1 MVFVNN
7 FVINKTSKIKTM
19 SFVTHVFK
27 QQQRI
32 QNGRIVAD
40 DPVFR
45 RANFN
50 YDSTGNNVVI
60 SIEPSLSPKRA
71 RLTRQ
76 VGYTLYYQGEDPSF
90 KFELECW
97 PDNGTIKRLSV
108 FRVDT
113 GVEYRYISDHQD
125 RM

>member
-1 MVFVNN
+1 MPL
-7 FVINKTSKIKTM
+7 
-19 SFVTHVFK
+19 VTHLFY

-32 QNGRIVAD
+32 EHGRVVSVD
-40 DPVFR
+40 NVSR
-45 RANFN
+45 RANFD
-50 YDSTGNNVVI
+50 YDFSGNNVVI
-60 SIEPSLSPKRA
+60 SIIPSLSSKRA
-71 RLTRQ
+71 HLTKQ
-76 VGYTLYYQGEDPSF
+76 SGFTLYYDGEDRDY

-108 FRVDT
+108 YRIDT

>member
-1 MVFVNN
+1 MPL
-7 FVINKTSKIKTM
+7 
-19 SFVTHVFK
+19 VTHVFK

-32 QNGRIVAD
+32 QGGRIVAD

-50 YDSTGNNVVI
+50 YDMTGNNVVI
-60 SIEPSLSPKRA
+60 SIEPTLSPKRA
-71 RLTRQ
+71 RLVSQ
-76 VGYTLYYQGEDPSF
+76 NGFTLLYQGDDPSF
-90 KFELECW
+90 RFEVECW

-108 FRVDT
+108 FRMDT

-125 RM
+125 RLF